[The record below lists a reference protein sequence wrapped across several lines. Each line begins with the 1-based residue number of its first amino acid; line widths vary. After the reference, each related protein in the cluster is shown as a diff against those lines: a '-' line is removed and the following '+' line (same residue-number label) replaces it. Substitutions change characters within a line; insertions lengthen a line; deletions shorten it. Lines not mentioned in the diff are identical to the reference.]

1 MLTLLDFYADWCGP
15 CKLMA
20 PIFDTVKKDY
30 TGKIEFK
37 KIDVEQDSSLA
48 MKYGVMGI
56 PTFILL
62 KDDKELDRKIGA
74 MPKEML
80 LEWLNHHL
88 K

>member
-20 PIFDTVKKDY
+20 PIFDSVKKDY
-30 TGKIEFK
+30 AGKIEFK

-56 PTFILL
+56 PTFVLL
-62 KDDKELDRKIGA
+62 KEDKELDRKIGA